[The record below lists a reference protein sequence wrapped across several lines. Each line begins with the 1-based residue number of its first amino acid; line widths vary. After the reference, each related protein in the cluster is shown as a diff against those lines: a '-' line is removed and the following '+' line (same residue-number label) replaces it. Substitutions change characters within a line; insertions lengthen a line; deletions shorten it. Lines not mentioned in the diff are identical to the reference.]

1 MKQQVDELVERLRAH
16 FTQRRPASLLAA
28 FLFGSH
34 PAGQAGRESDAGG
47 RPAPFPGA
55 SRENRAPLPGA
66 MSRLHLRLDEGRVL
80 AALGEREPVEEFLS
94 LVAGR
99 LQA

>member
-1 MKQQVDELVERLRAH
+1 
-16 FTQRRPASLLAA
+16 
-28 FLFGSH
+28 
-34 PAGQAGRESDAGG
+34 
-47 RPAPFPGA
+47 
-55 SRENRAPLPGA
+55 

-94 LVAGR
+94 LVVGR